1 MYKFARIIMWTALVA
16 ICVLALLCVLG
27 AFYGAAKARA
37 LFNSMPLAAYWCVL
51 LTLLVAGLVTFPR
64 LVRKPGLFS
73 IHAGCL
79 LVLLGG
85 MWGSQSGHRLSDR
98 LLGRQ
103 KIPKGYL
110 VIYEGES
117 ERHLLAEDLR
127 TLLGELPFSMM
138 LKDFRLE
145 YYPEDKPSV
154 GLIRLEAEDGGYLE
168 FPARAGQHFSLGEGK
183 GKITVVQ
190 SFTHFKIRI
199 EDGQR
204 IVTDD
209 KADAVNPTV
218 EVEIERPD
226 GKRYRRYI
234 FERFPGFGHGQ
245 DALLLSYVSNRPRV
259 IQDFYSDIVVVRD
272 GQPGISKTIEVNHP
286 LHYGGYH
293 FYQHSYDAE
302 GGEYTILSVTSDSGL
317 YAVFAGYWMLSLGL
331 LWHFWL
337 RHAAQ
342 RWIEYCRARGQNGHQ
357 I

>member
-1 MYKFARIIMWTALVA
+1 VYKFARIMMWTALAA

-27 AFYGAAKARA
+27 AFYGAARARA

-85 MWGSQSGHRLSDR
+85 MWGSQSGHRVANR

-110 VIYEGES
+110 VIYEGHAEK
-117 ERHLLAEDLR
+117 HLLAENFR
-127 TLLGELPFSMM
+127 EPLGELPFSIM

-145 YYPEDKPSV
+145 YYQEEEPPT
-154 GLIRLEAEDGGYLE
+154 GLITVETNDGQY
-168 FPARAGQHFSLGEGK
+168 FQVAARQGQEISLGEGK
-183 GKITVVQ
+183 GRITVLR
-190 SFTHFKIRI
+190 SFRHFKIRI
-199 EDGQR
+199 ENGQKV
-204 IVTDD
+204 VTDD
-209 KADAVNPTV
+209 EADAVNRAV

-226 GKRYRRYI
+226 GESYRHYV
-234 FERFPGFGHGQ
+234 FERFPGFSHRE
-245 DALLLSYVSNRPRV
+245 DDLRLSYVSKRPGIIR
-259 IQDFYSDIVVVRD
+259 DFYSDVEVIENGRQVLSR
-272 GQPGISKTIEVNHP
+272 TIEVNHP

-293 FYQHSYDAE
+293 FYQHSYDAD

-317 YAVFAGYWMLSLGL
+317 YAVFAGYWMLALGV

-337 RHAAQ
+337 RHTVQ
-342 RWIEYCRARGQNGHQ
+342 RLTMYRKAKEEA
-357 I
+357 